1 MEVNKKFFND
11 LIKEWGPKA
20 QKFGDDA
27 LKVVKKGAN
36 AVQINADIK
45 KNEGLIILAEQRIGK
60 EILDSKIS
68 VSNEKIKN
76 ELAKIK
82 KCLAEI
88 DKNKR
93 ALKAIDE
100 VKNTSSKSKSKTK
113 TKAKSKTTKKSKSKK
128 K

>member
-1 MEVNKKFFND
+1 MKVDKKFFDN

-36 AVQINADIK
+36 AVQINAVIK
-45 KNEGLIILAEQRIGK
+45 KNEAAILLAEQKIGK
-60 EILDSKIS
+60 EIFDSKIS
-68 VSNEKIKN
+68 VDNEKIKA
-76 ELAKIK
+76 ELTKIK
-82 KCLAEI
+82 KYLEEI

-93 ALKAIDE
+93 ALKALDE
-100 VKNTSSKSKSKTK
+100 VKKTGSKPSSVKP
-113 TKAKSKTTKKSKSKK
+113 KTTKKVAKKSKK

>member
-1 MEVNKKFFND
+1 MQVNKKFFND

-36 AVQINADIK
+36 AVQINAIIK
-45 KNEGLIILAEQRIGK
+45 KNEAAILLAEQKIGK
-60 EILDSKIS
+60 EIFDSKIS
-68 VSNEKIKN
+68 VNNEKIKN
-76 ELAKIK
+76 ELSKIRK
-82 KCLAEI
+82 YVSEI

-93 ALKAIDE
+93 ALKALDE
-100 VKNTSSKSKSKTK
+100 VKKTGSKSSSTKSKSSKKT
-113 TKAKSKTTKKSKSKK
+113 AKKSKK